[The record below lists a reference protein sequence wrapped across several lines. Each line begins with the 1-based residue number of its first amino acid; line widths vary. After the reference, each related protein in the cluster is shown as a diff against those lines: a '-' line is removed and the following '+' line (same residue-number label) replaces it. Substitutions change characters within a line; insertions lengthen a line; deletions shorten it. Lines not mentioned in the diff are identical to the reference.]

1 MKTKYY
7 LRIAFSLFTGLC
19 LQRANAQANTELSNL
34 ISPTRVN
41 QSLLPMT
48 TDSKD
53 LGTTSASW
61 RTIYLAGSLYLDGKR
76 FLSNGNDSTNVFI
89 GSNAGNKRAM
99 AADPKTGKSNTATGQ
114 YALYSYTWG
123 GYNTANGAEALYS
136 NTSGVGN
143 TATGTVA
150 LRWNTTGEFNTA
162 TGIGALYSNRGS
174 YNTANGSYALYYNT
188 SGNWNTANGRAA
200 LYHNTTGSENTAT
213 GYFAL
218 LSNTNGY
225 SNTANGNYALGY
237 NTTGFDNTAN
247 GSYALSGNTTGS
259 YNTANGSDA
268 LFSQN
273 TGYYNTA
280 NGYQALYRNTTGY
293 KNTAN
298 GSNALYENTTGN
310 YNTAIGDG
318 AGSLNDNNA
327 RCTFIGVD
335 ADQDVITDFF
345 NSTALGNTSRITA
358 SNQVRIGN
366 ILITSIGGYEPWT
379 NLSDARFKKNV
390 KENVPGLVFINQLH
404 AITYTIDVTNLR
416 NFLGEDRQ
424 NETTTAE
431 GKTVREKNSEADALI
446 QKGIQEKE
454 KIIRTGF
461 VAQQVEAAAKT
472 IGYDFSGVDKPKNEH
487 TPYGLRYSEFVVPL
501 VKAVQE
507 LSKQNEDL
515 QKQID
520 ELKAIVLKG
529 KQQSSL
535 NVSSA
540 ALGQNVPNP
549 FINSTIIHYTIPKS
563 RNTGTSA
570 KIIITDKNGKVLKEA
585 RVVGSGKGS
594 INVDAATLSSGTYQ
608 YSLYIDGK
616 LIDTKQMEHL
626 K

>member
-188 SGNWNTANGRAA
+188 SGNWNTANGYYA
-200 LYHNTTGSENTAT
+200 LGDNTTGSR
-213 GYFAL
+213 
-218 LSNTNGY
+218 
-225 SNTANGNYALGY
+225 NTANGYKALGY

-247 GSYALSGNTTGS
+247 GN
-259 YNTANGSDA
+259 
-268 LFSQN
+268 
-273 TGYYNTA
+273 
-280 NGYQALYRNTTGY
+280 QALGYNTTGY

>member
-123 GYNTANGAEALYS
+123 GYNTANG
-136 NTSGVGN
+136 
-143 TATGTVA
+143 
-150 LRWNTTGEFNTA
+150 
-162 TGIGALYSNRGS
+162 
-174 YNTANGSYALYYNT
+174 
-188 SGNWNTANGRAA
+188 
-200 LYHNTTGSENTAT
+200 
-213 GYFAL
+213 
-218 LSNTNGY
+218 
-225 SNTANGNYALGY
+225 
-237 NTTGFDNTAN
+237 
-247 GSYALSGNTTGS
+247 SYALSGNTTGS

-345 NSTALGNTSRITA
+345 NSTAL
-358 SNQVRIGN
+358 
-366 ILITSIGGYEPWT
+366 
-379 NLSDARFKKNV
+379 
-390 KENVPGLVFINQLH
+390 
-404 AITYTIDVTNLR
+404 
-416 NFLGEDRQ
+416 
-424 NETTTAE
+424 
-431 GKTVREKNSEADALI
+431 
-446 QKGIQEKE
+446 
-454 KIIRTGF
+454 
-461 VAQQVEAAAKT
+461 
-472 IGYDFSGVDKPKNEH
+472 
-487 TPYGLRYSEFVVPL
+487 
-501 VKAVQE
+501 
-507 LSKQNEDL
+507 
-515 QKQID
+515 
-520 ELKAIVLKG
+520 
-529 KQQSSL
+529 
-535 NVSSA
+535 
-540 ALGQNVPNP
+540 
-549 FINSTIIHYTIPKS
+549 
-563 RNTGTSA
+563 
-570 KIIITDKNGKVLKEA
+570 
-585 RVVGSGKGS
+585 
-594 INVDAATLSSGTYQ
+594 
-608 YSLYIDGK
+608 
-616 LIDTKQMEHL
+616 
-626 K
+626 

>member
-89 GSNAGNKRAM
+89 GTNAGNKRAL

-136 NTSGVGN
+136 NTSEVGN

-188 SGNWNTANGRAA
+188 SGNWNTANGYYA
-200 LYHNTTGSENTAT
+200 LGDNTTGS
-213 GYFAL
+213 
-218 LSNTNGY
+218 S
-225 SNTANGNYALGY
+225 
-237 NTTGFDNTAN
+237 
-247 GSYALSGNTTGS
+247 
-259 YNTANGSDA
+259 
-268 LFSQN
+268 
-273 TGYYNTA
+273 
-280 NGYQALYRNTTGY
+280 
-293 KNTAN
+293 NTAN

-472 IGYDFSGVDKPKNEH
+472 IGYDF
-487 TPYGLRYSEFVVPL
+487 
-501 VKAVQE
+501 
-507 LSKQNEDL
+507 
-515 QKQID
+515 
-520 ELKAIVLKG
+520 
-529 KQQSSL
+529 
-535 NVSSA
+535 
-540 ALGQNVPNP
+540 
-549 FINSTIIHYTIPKS
+549 
-563 RNTGTSA
+563 
-570 KIIITDKNGKVLKEA
+570 
-585 RVVGSGKGS
+585 
-594 INVDAATLSSGTYQ
+594 
-608 YSLYIDGK
+608 
-616 LIDTKQMEHL
+616 
-626 K
+626 

>member
-89 GSNAGNKRAM
+89 GTNAGNKRAL

-136 NTSGVGN
+136 NTSEVGN

-188 SGNWNTANGRAA
+188 SRNWNTANGRAA

-259 YNTANGSDA
+259 Y
-268 LFSQN
+268 
-273 TGYYNTA
+273 
-280 NGYQALYRNTTGY
+280 
-293 KNTAN
+293 NTAN

-472 IGYDFSGVDKPKNEH
+472 IGYDFSGVDKPANEH

-507 LSKQNEDL
+507 LSKMSEGLLAENDEKDAT
-515 QKQID
+515 IN
-520 ELKAIVLKG
+520 ELKTRIEKLEAIMNA
-529 KQQSSL
+529 QQSKSY
-535 NVSSA
+535 VSSA
-540 ALGQNVPNP
+540 ALGQNIPNP
-549 FINSTIIHYTIPKS
+549 FTNSTTIHYTLPES
-563 RNTGTSA
+563 RNIGTSA
-570 KIIITDKNGKVLKEA
+570 KIIITDKNGKALKEV
-585 RVVGSGKGS
+585 RLSGSGKGS
-594 INVDAATLSSGTYQ
+594 INVNAATLSSGTYQ
-608 YSLYIDGK
+608 YSLYIDGR
-616 LIDTKQMEHL
+616 LIDIKQMEHL

>member
-89 GSNAGNKRAM
+89 GTNAGNKRAL

-174 YNTANGSYALYYNT
+174 YNTANGSYALY
-188 SGNWNTANGRAA
+188 
-200 LYHNTTGSENTAT
+200 
-213 GYFAL
+213 
-218 LSNTNGY
+218 
-225 SNTANGNYALGY
+225 Y

-431 GKTVREKNSEADALI
+431 G
-446 QKGIQEKE
+446 
-454 KIIRTGF
+454 
-461 VAQQVEAAAKT
+461 
-472 IGYDFSGVDKPKNEH
+472 
-487 TPYGLRYSEFVVPL
+487 
-501 VKAVQE
+501 
-507 LSKQNEDL
+507 
-515 QKQID
+515 
-520 ELKAIVLKG
+520 
-529 KQQSSL
+529 
-535 NVSSA
+535 
-540 ALGQNVPNP
+540 
-549 FINSTIIHYTIPKS
+549 
-563 RNTGTSA
+563 
-570 KIIITDKNGKVLKEA
+570 
-585 RVVGSGKGS
+585 
-594 INVDAATLSSGTYQ
+594 
-608 YSLYIDGK
+608 
-616 LIDTKQMEHL
+616 
-626 K
+626 

>member
-99 AADPKTGKSNTATGQ
+99 AADPKTEKSNTATSQ

-188 SGNWNTANGRAA
+188 SGNWNTANG
-200 LYHNTTGSENTAT
+200 N
-213 GYFAL
+213 
-218 LSNTNGY
+218 
-225 SNTANGNYALGY
+225 
-237 NTTGFDNTAN
+237 
-247 GSYALSGNTTGS
+247 YALSGNTTGS

-268 LFSQN
+268 LFSQS

-280 NGYQALYRNTTGY
+280 NGYKALYRNTTGY

-298 GSNALYENTTGN
+298 GSNALYSNTTGN

-335 ADQDVITDFF
+335 ADQDVTTDFF

-366 ILITSIGGYEPWT
+366 ILVTSIGGYEPWT
-379 NLSDARFKKNV
+379 NLSDGRFKKNV

-431 GKTVREKNSEADALI
+431 GKTVREKNSERS
-446 QKGIQEKE
+446 E
-454 KIIRTGF
+454 
-461 VAQQVEAAAKT
+461 
-472 IGYDFSGVDKPKNEH
+472 EH
-487 TPYGLRYSEFVVPL
+487 TSE
-501 VKAVQE
+501 
-507 LSKQNEDL
+507 L
-515 QKQID
+515 Q
-520 ELKAIVLKG
+520 
-529 KQQSSL
+529 
-535 NVSSA
+535 
-540 ALGQNVPNP
+540 
-549 FINSTIIHYTIPKS
+549 S
-563 RNTGTSA
+563 R
-570 KIIITDKNGKVLKEA
+570 
-585 RVVGSGKGS
+585 
-594 INVDAATLSSGTYQ
+594 
-608 YSLYIDGK
+608 
-616 LIDTKQMEHL
+616 
-626 K
+626 